1 MEKVLHEVIKVY
13 RKPRSWQH
21 WGGLTRPRGRQS
33 RVKPSI
39 LTVPSSNDVVWS
51 MGLMHEQL
59 TDGRTFR
66 LLNVVDYFNRESV
79 GIKIDLSLP
88 YERATRGLDLIIE

>member
-1 MEKVLHEVIKVY
+1 
-13 RKPRSWQH
+13 
-21 WGGLTRPRGRQS
+21 
-33 RVKPSI
+33 
-39 LTVPSSNDVVWS
+39 

-88 YERATRGLDLIIE
+88 YERAPRGLDLIIE